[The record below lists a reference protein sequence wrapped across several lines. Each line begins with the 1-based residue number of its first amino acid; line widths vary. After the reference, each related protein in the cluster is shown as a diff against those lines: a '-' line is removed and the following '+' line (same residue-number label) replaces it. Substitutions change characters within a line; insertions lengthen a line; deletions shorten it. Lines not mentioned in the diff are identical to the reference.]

1 MNYNNPCATILNL
14 NYFIAFKGN
23 ILKLYTAFRL
33 AAEKMQS
40 VDPLTCPTNEKYICL
55 TLDFHPEI
63 PTKTAKNAKEIIRER
78 LGGKYFTYGSWINKY
93 HPELRE
99 SCKSFAEEDTKLHQG
114 RIAWLWSLHEEFK
127 KKQK

>member
-1 MNYNNPCATILNL
+1 MKA
-14 NYFIAFKGN
+14 
-23 ILKLYTAFRL
+23 YTAFRL

-40 VDPLTCPTNEKYICL
+40 VNPPDWNYDDKYICC

-63 PTKTAKNAKEIIRER
+63 PTKAAKKAKEIIRKR
-78 LGGKYFTYGSWINKY
+78 LGDKCYTYGSWIKKY
-93 HPELRE
+93 HPDLMINCEYGKQQE
-99 SCKSFAEEDTKLHQG
+99 QLHQG

>member
-1 MNYNNPCATILNL
+1 M
-14 NYFIAFKGN
+14 
-23 ILKLYTAFRL
+23 KLYTAFRL

-40 VDPLTCPTNEKYICL
+40 VNPLGCFSDERYICL

-63 PTKTAKNAKEIIRER
+63 PVKTAKKAKEIIRKR
-78 LGGKYFTYGSWINKY
+78 LGNNYFTYGSWLNKHY
-93 HPELRE
+93 PNLRQ
-99 SCKSFAEEDTKLHQG
+99 SCKSRDEETTKLHQG